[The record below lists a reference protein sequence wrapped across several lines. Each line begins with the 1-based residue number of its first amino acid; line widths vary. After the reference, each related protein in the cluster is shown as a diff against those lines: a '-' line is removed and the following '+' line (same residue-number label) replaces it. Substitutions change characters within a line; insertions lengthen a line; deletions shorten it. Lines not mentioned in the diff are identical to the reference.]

1 MEKLGINNK
10 SPIQKIQQNK
20 TQKNKNNKMKTAVY
34 PGTFDPVTNGHIDI
48 IERALKLFDKLY
60 VVVGDNPQ
68 KAPTF
73 SAKERVEMLKESLK
87 SHNKKI
93 EVEHFQGLLLNYV
106 KKKKSN
112 VVVRGMRAISDFEYE
127 FSRALLNRELAPDVE
142 TIFIM
147 TKDDYAFLSSSAVK
161 ELAMFDGPVKGFV
174 PEIVEKKLK
183 EKFRK

>member
-1 MEKLGINNK
+1 
-10 SPIQKIQQNK
+10 
-20 TQKNKNNKMKTAVY
+20 MKTAVY

-48 IERALKLFDKLY
+48 IERALKLFDRLY

-73 SAKERVEMLKESLK
+73 TAKERIVMLKEALK
-87 SHNKKI
+87 KHSSRI
-93 EVEHFQGLLLNYV
+93 DVEHFDGLLLNYV

-112 VVVRGMRAISDFEYE
+112 VVIRGLRAISDFEFE
-127 FSRALLNRELAPDVE
+127 FSRALISREMESDIE
-142 TIFIM
+142 TIFMM
-147 TKDDYAFLSSSAVK
+147 TKDDYAFISSSIVK
-161 ELAMFDGPVKGFV
+161 EIAMFNGPVKGFV